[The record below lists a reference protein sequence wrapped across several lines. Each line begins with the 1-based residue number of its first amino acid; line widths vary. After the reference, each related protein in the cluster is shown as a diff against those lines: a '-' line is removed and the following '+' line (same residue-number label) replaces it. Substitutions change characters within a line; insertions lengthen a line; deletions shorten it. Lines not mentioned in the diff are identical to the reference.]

1 MFSQTRNVRDS
12 MHAEF
17 NRTFAVDK
25 HFETREEL
33 KNAISTFGKKYNVV
47 FSIKDSHPGKGQY
60 AYICK
65 HGGFKRDLGKKDT
78 TLVDEVTEEIIDLS
92 QNVSCV
98 PEAKT
103 IFQKSTQKFLCPA
116 SITLFGLTVTK
127 NNMIH
132 NHPIS
137 QDVTTYAIHRKQS
150 PEIMARIYSL
160 LSSGHKDP
168 VTSVMDT
175 LKALNVKNIIKKDIQ
190 NIQSLYLNDNGG
202 KEMYSL
208 ITELENPGRWPEAI
222 TIDATYKTNA
232 HKMSLVNIVG
242 TCNASSV
249 KGGNRLQTFAV
260 AAAFVNSET
269 EGTYQWILKELREAV
284 WPTETSFKLP
294 SVIVTDN
301 EQAIRNA
308 IETVFPE
315 SQHLLCS
322 WHLWN
327 TMSTKLAIGK
337 IASVE
342 YNLRIAEAESE
353 FKAMMNSSDLTSFQ
367 KASDHFQQIITTVGY
382 FKENGQIALSY
393 LRDVL
398 MKEDEMKRWAGF
410 YANQHVHMGNRTSG
424 RAESFHSGLKKALGS
439 QSASRMSLTTK
450 RMHASYEK
458 KREDRYR
465 RLTVERIS
473 ISSVIFD
480 ESREYRFKDLA
491 FKVVR
496 FAMDK
501 IRTNLVASMQ
511 DSFLSKGKDC
521 NCWDRARYN
530 LPCPCIISNNPG
542 VLPLS
547 IVDERWRFERDD
559 DYEEAKENEDDCK
572 ATAENTSEKKND
584 EVNVEKEVKA
594 EVTCTNA
601 EKAKYDLDSE
611 YDEILDTTIR
621 VQEVDEDERS
631 VEECCN
637 EDGKNMPAKNDTPLS
652 SKECAEEGPENN
664 RERMILRVEKLLHG
678 IFTKINSLGT
688 QQEISDAIKV
698 LEKAN
703 LDIKVPVIKMDEL
716 QPPSDSN
723 YVKSDVK
730 VEKETSHYDRVTSYR
745 NAKKDVA
752 FNWIYIH
759 PKNVIAAIHNVG
771 ADGNCGFRAVALEVF
786 NDQSKWIKV
795 KHQMLETYL
804 KYHDTLYKPVDEKVI
819 ELERIKMVKR
829 LNSTKSP
836 CLNQEDQILWFS
848 TFSCPQVVADTF
860 ERPVIL
866 FSYVK
871 YPLKE
876 TGQFRENHEAQV
888 FFPLINMPLQNVDKP
903 ISLLY
908 SSFHFYVVEFHRT
921 PTGRIKKSEK
931 PAVDMDH
938 DRLRRSY
945 PDICS
950 EQDYAILY

>member
-47 FSIKDSHPGKGQY
+47 FSIIDFHPGKGQY

-65 HGGFKRDLGKKDT
+65 HSGIKRDLGKKDT

-150 PEIMARIYSL
+150 PEFMARIYSL
-160 LSSGHKDP
+160 LSNLESFECKRYHQ
-168 VTSVMDT
+168 
-175 LKALNVKNIIKKDIQ
+175 KDIQ

-208 ITELENPGRWPEAI
+208 ITELENLGYVIRIQVKENQEVKGLFFIHEKAISEARRWLEAI

-242 TCNASSV
+242 TSNASSV
-249 KGGNRLQTFAV
+249 KGGNHLQTFAI

-269 EGTYQWILKELREAV
+269 EGTYQWILEELREAV

-301 EQAIRNA
+301 EHALRNA

-327 TMSTKLAIGK
+327 TMLTKLAIGK
-337 IASVE
+337 IVSVE

-367 KASDHFQQIITTVGY
+367 KASDHFQQIITTVEY

-450 RMHASYEK
+450 RMHAYYEK

-521 NCWDRARYN
+521 NCWDRVRYN
-530 LPCPCIISNNPG
+530 VPCPCIISNSPG

-547 IVDERWRFERDD
+547 IVDEGWRFERDD

-572 ATAENTSEKKND
+572 APAENASEKKND

-611 YDEILDTTIR
+611 YDEIVDTTIR
-621 VQEVDEDERS
+621 VQE
-631 VEECCN
+631 
-637 EDGKNMPAKNDTPLS
+637 
-652 SKECAEEGPENN
+652 ECAEEGPENN

-703 LDIKVPVIKMDEL
+703 LDIKEPVIKIEEL
-716 QPPSDSN
+716 QPPSVN
-723 YVKSDVK
+723 TNRKGRKSK
-730 VEKETSHYDRVTSYR
+730 RGIKSSTERLKIAKEVTSYR

-759 PKNVIAAIHNVG
+759 PKNIIAAIHNVG
-771 ADGNCGFRAVALEVF
+771 ADGKCGFRAVALEVF

-795 KHQMLETYL
+795 KHQMLETYLKYHDTYL

-836 CLNQEDQILWFS
+836 S
-848 TFSCPQVVADTF
+848 DTF

-876 TGQFRENHEAQV
+876 TREFRENRGAQV

-908 SSFHFYVVEFHRT
+908 SSSHFYVVEFHRT
-921 PTGRIKKSEK
+921 PTGRIKKFEK

-945 PDICS
+945 PNICS

>member
-1 MFSQTRNVRDS
+1 

-78 TLVDEVTEEIIDLS
+78 TPVDEVTEEIMDLS

-127 NNMIH
+127 NSMVH

-168 VTSVMDT
+168 VTSVMDI

-190 NIQSLYLNDNGG
+190 NIQSLYLNDNAG

-208 ITELENPGRWPEAI
+208 ITELENLGYVIHIQGKENQEVKGLFFIHEKAISEARRWPEAI

-242 TCNASSV
+242 TSNASSV
-249 KGGNRLQTFAV
+249 KGGNRLQTFAI

-269 EGTYQWILKELREAV
+269 EGTYQWILEELREAV

-301 EQAIRNA
+301 EQALCNA

-337 IASVE
+337 VASVE
-342 YNLRIAEAESE
+342 YNLRIAEAKSE

-382 FKENGQIALSY
+382 FKKNGQIAMSY
-393 LRDVL
+393 LRDV
-398 MKEDEMKRWAGF
+398 
-410 YANQHVHMGNRTSG
+410 TSG

-450 RMHASYEK
+450 RMHAYYEK

-465 RLTVERIS
+465 RLTIERIS

-501 IRTNLVASMQ
+501 IRTNLGASMQ
-511 DSFLSKGKDC
+511 DLFLSKGKDC
-521 NCWDRARYN
+521 NCWDSVRYN
-530 LPCPCIISNNPG
+530 LPCPCIISINPG

-572 ATAENTSEKKND
+572 ATAENASEKKND
-584 EVNVEKEVKA
+584 EVDVEKEVKA
-594 EVTCTNA
+594 EVTNTNA
-601 EKAKYDLDSE
+601 EKAKYYLDSE
-611 YDEILDTTIR
+611 YDEIVDTTIR

-637 EDGKNMPAKNDTPLS
+637 EDGKNMPSINDTPLS
-652 SKECAEEGPENN
+652 SKECTEEGPENN

-678 IFTKINSLGT
+678 MFTKINSLGT

-703 LDIKVPVIKMDEL
+703 LDIKEPVIKMDEL
-716 QPPSDSN
+716 QPPSVNTNRKGS
-723 YVKSDVK
+723 KSK
-730 VEKETSHYDRVTSYR
+730 RGIKSSTERLKIAKEL
-745 NAKKDVA
+745 
-752 FNWIYIH
+752 F
-759 PKNVIAAIHNVG
+759 
-771 ADGNCGFRAVALEVF
+771 
-786 NDQSKWIKV
+786 
-795 KHQMLETYL
+795 
-804 KYHDTLYKPVDEKVI
+804 DE
-819 ELERIKMVKR
+819 
-829 LNSTKSP
+829 
-836 CLNQEDQILWFS
+836 
-848 TFSCPQVVADTF
+848 
-860 ERPVIL
+860 
-866 FSYVK
+866 
-871 YPLKE
+871 
-876 TGQFRENHEAQV
+876 H
-888 FFPLINMPLQNVDKP
+888 
-903 ISLLY
+903 
-908 SSFHFYVVEFHRT
+908 
-921 PTGRIKKSEK
+921 
-931 PAVDMDH
+931 
-938 DRLRRSY
+938 
-945 PDICS
+945 
-950 EQDYAILY
+950 